1 MYDFSYNNIKPKN
14 EEKTKLCY
22 MYSDSS
28 SYIKTDNVY

>member
-14 EEKTKLCY
+14 EETKLCY